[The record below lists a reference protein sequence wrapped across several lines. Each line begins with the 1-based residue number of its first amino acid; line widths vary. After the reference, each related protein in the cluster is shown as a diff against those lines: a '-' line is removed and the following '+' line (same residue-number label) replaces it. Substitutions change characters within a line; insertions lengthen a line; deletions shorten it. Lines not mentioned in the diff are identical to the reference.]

1 MPEYAVLA
9 NRWEQTGQNSIL
21 SVVLLQLEFEQ
32 ERVIQNDQMI
42 TMFPDAGEDYQLFKK
57 AGTAAQS
64 ALNK

>member
-9 NRWEQTGQNSIL
+9 NRWEQAGQNSIL
-21 SVVLLQLEFEQ
+21 SVILPQSEFGQ
-32 ERVIQNDQMI
+32 ERTVQNEHMI
-42 TMFPDAGEDYQLFKK
+42 TMLPDAGEDYQLFKK